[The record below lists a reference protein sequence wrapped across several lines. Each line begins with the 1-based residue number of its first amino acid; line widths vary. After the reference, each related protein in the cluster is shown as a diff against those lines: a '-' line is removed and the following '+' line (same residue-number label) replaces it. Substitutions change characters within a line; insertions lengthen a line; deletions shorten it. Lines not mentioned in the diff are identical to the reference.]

1 MIKEFAFICAGI
13 AALLLVLGLAGKN
26 DMTAQASAEKH
37 AAGMAQAY
45 ALADGDTEFREMKK
59 RLLEMKFSE
68 LQRRHREARK

>member
-1 MIKEFAFICAGI
+1 MLKEISLICAGI
-13 AALLLVLGLAGKN
+13 AALLLVLGLAGKQ
-26 DMTAQASAEKH
+26 DMSDQASAEKH

-45 ALADGDTEFREMKK
+45 ALADGDAEYREMKK